1 MMNKKTILITG
12 ASRGIGLEIAKYFK
26 DGGFD
31 VYITGRH
38 KEILKKLCEE
48 NNFKGFAAI
57 DLFCDNAAEKLFNE
71 LNINI
76 DILINNAGVYFYSPI
91 EEMKK
96 NDIINSVKLNTL
108 VPYELIRLVI
118 PYMKKQNWGRIINIG
133 SISGV
138 MGEAYASAYSMTKAS
153 LTGLTKSL
161 ALELAQNNITVN
173 IINPGWV
180 DTQLINNEA
189 LKENFSKEE
198 IIETIP
204 QRRFVTPKEIAQT
217 CGFLISDGAKSIT
230 GQSINICA
238 GLSLGC

>member
-38 KEILKKLCEE
+38 KEILKKLCDE

-108 VPYELIRLVI
+108 VPYELTRLVI
-118 PYMKKQNWGRIINIG
+118 PHMKKQNWGRIINIG
-133 SISGV
+133 SISGI
-138 MGEAYASAYSMTKAS
+138 MGEAYASVYSMTKAS

-189 LKENFSKEE
+189 LEEIFSKEE

>member
-38 KEILKKLCEE
+38 KEILKKLCDE

-108 VPYELIRLVI
+108 VPYELTRLVI

-133 SISGV
+133 SISGI
-138 MGEAYASAYSMTKAS
+138 MGEAYASVYSMTKAS

-189 LKENFSKEE
+189 LEENFSKEE

>member
-38 KEILKKLCEE
+38 KEILKKLCDE

-108 VPYELIRLVI
+108 VPYELTRLVI
-118 PYMKKQNWGRIINIG
+118 PHMKKQNWGRIINIG
-133 SISGV
+133 SISGI
-138 MGEAYASAYSMTKAS
+138 MGEAYASVYSMTKAS

-189 LKENFSKEE
+189 LEENFSKEE

>member
-12 ASRGIGLEIAKYFK
+12 ASRGIGLGIAKYFK
-26 DGGFD
+26 DSSFD

-38 KEILKKLCEE
+38 KEILKKLCDE

-108 VPYELIRLVI
+108 VPYELTRLVI
-118 PYMKKQNWGRIINIG
+118 PYMKKQHWGRIINIG
-133 SISGV
+133 SISGI
-138 MGEAYASAYSMTKAS
+138 MGEAYASVYSMTKAS

-189 LKENFSKEE
+189 LEENFSKEE